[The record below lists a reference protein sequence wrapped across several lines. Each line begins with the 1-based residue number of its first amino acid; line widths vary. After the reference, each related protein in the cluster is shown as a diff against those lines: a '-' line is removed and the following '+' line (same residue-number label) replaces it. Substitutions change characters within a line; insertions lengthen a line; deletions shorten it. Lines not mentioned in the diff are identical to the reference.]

1 MYKVGLAVLT
11 AAATVLAAGSPA
23 TAGTP
28 RPRISIEHRAS
39 ELYLFQPP
47 FQEETYPATVV
58 TGTARNCPTG
68 NYLLSAS
75 LVQDGLPTLWATSG
89 RGAGEFRCDGGT
101 ATLSMGFTRLDPV
114 LRPGRA
120 TVRFA
125 LRDAYTSEQLTET
138 TRTVR
143 IPC

>member
-1 MYKVGLAVLT
+1 MHKASMAALT
-11 AAATVLAAGSPA
+11 GVALVLAAGSPA
-23 TAGTP
+23 LAGTP
-28 RPRISIEHRAS
+28 RPRITIEHRAS

-47 FQEETYPATVV
+47 FHEESYPATGVDGLV
-58 TGTARNCPTG
+58 RHCPSG

-75 LVQDGLPTLWATSG
+75 LEQDGLPTLWATSG
-89 RGAGEFRCDGGT
+89 RGAGEVRCDGGE
-101 ATLSMGFTRLDPV
+101 AVLSMAFTRLDP
-114 LRPGRA
+114 LLHPGRA